1 MTFLTF
7 QYPSMLVL
15 LAVLLLAAWLLR
27 RARHR
32 RQSVIEA
39 MGGDLTS
46 RSPWRDRLCLAA
58 VTLVILALARPGI
71 SPQRHSVTKS
81 GRDVVFVLDV
91 SQSMLAQD
99 AYPSRLDASKDAIR
113 DALDNLHSERV
124 ALVVY
129 AGSANILCPLTFDYD
144 FVRYVLD
151 QATPR
156 TVDFGGTT
164 LLSAT
169 EKCGDSIFT
178 DARKGMQ
185 DLVVL
190 TDGEEHGPQNQR
202 VAKLLNDHDSGLLL
216 VGIGDTASGSR
227 IPVEGESGETEY
239 LKHDGQFVTTRLN
252 ESGLRELARL
262 VSGATYVSAGT
273 SAFDL
278 AGLYWQYA
286 SDKPIA
292 DVGGTDTYV
301 TYRELG
307 FPLMGLGLAMLLIA
321 EWKGRSQE
329 RKHRSL
335 PSKLTKVATLFFVAI
350 HCLAPSA
357 TLMADET
364 GVAEQF
370 TEAVRLQTAGR
381 TADALEIY
389 DAITQTTATGE
400 MSAEQTAAIR
410 FNQGLCYLNLAAP
423 DAEAEPRNALSSA
436 EQAQA
441 CFLDA
446 CRMSPDLTRARMRLD
461 PTATWIAE
469 LKQQIEQEDQRQQE
483 LQEQLQNLIDLL
495 RDLQQKQ
502 GKLRQDVPEGPKSE
516 NQRRRNPPV
525 AESPQVEPETAAAD
539 AKQFSQQQRQLHQEG
554 VSIDAVMQTLDQA
567 MSQSVPSADTQS
579 LSVLEEP
586 LRLMQQVITAQGL
599 AVDQLQ
605 QWSGWPDARDQQQI
619 AIRKIQEILDL
630 LASDSSE
637 DSDEG
642 DWDDEESYEDMMESS
657 ESDEAMMSSMQG
669 EGEFASGAEMQPLPV
684 PNYSVD
690 DILMEEQGSLQFR
703 QQQRAKSN
711 QGKVEKDW

>member
-1 MTFLTF
+1 MTFFTF
-7 QYPSMLVL
+7 QNPSML
-15 LAVLLLAAWLLR
+15 LLLALLLPIAWLLR

-32 RQSVIEA
+32 RKSVIEA
-39 MGGDLTS
+39 MGGDLS
-46 RSPWRDRLCLAA
+46 QRSIWRDRLCLAA
-58 VTLVILALARPGI
+58 TLLLILALARPGM
-71 SPQRHSVTKS
+71 SPQRHSVSKS

-91 SQSMLAQD
+91 SQSMLAED
-99 AYPSRLDASKDAIR
+99 AYPSRLDAAKDAIR
-113 DALDNLHSERV
+113 DALDHLHSERV

-169 EKCGDSIFT
+169 EKCADSIFT
-178 DARKGMQ
+178 EQRKGMQ
-185 DLVVL
+185 DLIVL
-190 TDGEEHGPQNQR
+190 TDGEEHGSHSQR
-202 VAKLLNDHDSGLLL
+202 IAKLLNDHATGLLL
-216 VGIGDTASGSR
+216 VGIGDTTAGSR
-227 IPVEGESGETEY
+227 IPITDDEGVTEY

-262 VSGATYVSAGT
+262 ASGATYVSAGT

-286 SDKPIA
+286 SEKPIS

-307 FPLMGLGLAMLLIA
+307 FPLMGLALAMLLMA
-321 EWKGRSQE
+321 QWKRRLHGRK
-329 RKHRSL
+329 RTR
-335 PSKLTKVATLFFVAI
+335 LTAQANATLFFIAAGGIAPTSPV
-350 HCLAPSA
+350 LAE
-357 TLMADET
+357 ET
-364 GVAEQF
+364 GIAAQF
-370 TEAVRLQTAGR
+370 AEAVELQTAGR

-389 DAITQTTATGE
+389 DAIESGMVAGE
-400 MSAEQTAAIR
+400 ISAPQTAVLR
-410 FNQGLCYLNLAAP
+410 FNQGLCYLDLAAA
-423 DAEAEPRNALSSA
+423 DADAEPRAALSGA
-436 EQAQA
+436 EQAQM

-446 CRMSPDLTRARMRLD
+446 CRMSPDLARARMRLD
-461 PTATWIAE
+461 PTANWITE
-469 LKQQIEQEDQRQQE
+469 LHQRIEQEDQRQQE
-483 LQEQLQNLIDLL
+483 LQQQLQNLIDLL
-495 RDLQQKQ
+495 RELQQKQ
-502 GKLRQDVPEGPKSE
+502 AKLRQDVPDRPNSQ
-516 NQRRRNPPV
+516 NPRRRNQ
-525 AESPQVEPETAAAD
+525 ASPQVEPETATAD
-539 AKQFSQQQRQLHQEG
+539 AKKFSQQQRQLHQEG
-554 VSIDAVMQTLDQA
+554 VAIEAAMQTLDQT
-567 MSQSVPSADTQS
+567 MTQSVTPEDTQS

-586 LRLMQQVITAQGL
+586 VHLMKQAITAQEM
-599 AVDQLQ
+599 AAEKLQ
-605 QWSGWPDARDQQQI
+605 QWSGWPGARDQQQI

-630 LASDSSE
+630 LANDSSE

-669 EGEFASGAEMQPLPV
+669 EGDFASGGEMQPLPV

-690 DILMEEQGSLQFR
+690 DILMQEQGSLQFR

>member
-1 MTFLTF
+1 MTFFTF
-7 QYPSMLVL
+7 QNPSTLGLLVMLLPV
-15 LAVLLLAAWLLR
+15 AWLLR
-27 RARHR
+27 RAQR
-32 RQSVIEA
+32 RRKSVIDA
-39 MGGDLTS
+39 MGGDLGQ

-58 VTLVILALARPGI
+58 MLLLILALARPGI
-71 SPQRHSVTKS
+71 SPQRHSVSKS

-91 SQSMLAQD
+91 SQSMLAED
-99 AYPSRLDASKDAIR
+99 AYPSRLDAAKDAIR
-113 DALDNLHSERV
+113 DALDHLQSERV

-169 EKCGDSIFT
+169 EKCADSIFT
-178 DARKGMQ
+178 EQRKGMQ
-185 DLVVL
+185 DLIVL
-190 TDGEEHGPQNQR
+190 TDGEEHGTHNQR
-202 VAKLLNDHDSGLLL
+202 IAKLLNEHATGLLV

-227 IPVEGESGETEY
+227 IPITGDDGATEY

-262 VSGATYVSAGT
+262 ASGATYVSAGT

-286 SDKPIA
+286 SEKPVA
-292 DVGGTDTYV
+292 DVGGSDTYV
-301 TYRELG
+301 TYQELG
-307 FPLMGLGLAMLLIA
+307 FPLMGLALAMLLIT
-321 EWKGRSQE
+321 EWQHRSRGRSRTQLPVPQIAALLFIAAISVVTTP
-329 RKHRSL
+329 SL
-335 PSKLTKVATLFFVAI
+335 
-350 HCLAPSA
+350 SA
-357 TLMADET
+357 EET
-364 GVAEQF
+364 GVATQF
-370 TEAVRLQTAGR
+370 AEAVRLQSAGR
-381 TADALEIY
+381 TADAMEIY
-389 DAITQTTATGE
+389 DAIESSIVAGQI
-400 MSAEQTAAIR
+400 SAQQTAALR
-410 FNQGLCYLNLAAP
+410 FNQGLCYLDLAAK
-423 DAEAEPRNALSSA
+423 DADAEPRSALSNV
-436 EQAQA
+436 EQAQT

-446 CRMSPDLTRARMRLD
+446 CRMSPKLERARMRLD
-461 PTATWIAE
+461 PTANWITQ
-469 LKQQIEQEDQRQQE
+469 LQQQIEQEDERQQE
-483 LQEQLQNLIDLL
+483 LQEQLQNLIELL
-495 RDLQQKQ
+495 QELQQKQ
-502 GKLRQDVPEGPKSE
+502 TALRDKVPSRPAPG
-516 NQRRRNPPV
+516 RRKPAVAQPP
-525 AESPQVEPETAAAD
+525 EVEPETAAED
-539 AKQFSQQQRQLHQEG
+539 GKQFSQQQRQLHQEG
-554 VSIDAVMQTLDQA
+554 IAIDAAMQTLDQA
-567 MSQSVPSADTQS
+567 MSQSVPSEDTQP

-586 LRLMQQVITAQGL
+586 LRLMKQVITAQDL
-599 AVDQLQ
+599 AVDPLR
-605 QWSGWPDARDQQQI
+605 QWSRWANARDLQQI

-669 EGEFASGAEMQPLPV
+669 EGEFASGGEMQPLPV
-684 PNYSVD
+684 PNYSVE